1 MEYNCGNVSGGFCG
15 AERNNEDRT
24 SWLSGERGLGDV
36 AMTDVFKRTAQV
48 LEKERQLL
56 DRDAALFGP
65 LEAPVEDIPPV
76 AIDHADLVTANANFQ
91 PGSLPPE
98 TRRRRLKET
107 VLRLISVY
115 SSGQVTFNASVVRI
129 LNGWDGRLSMLAAE
143 ITDRLHTVQERTN
156 IRFSLVELRRNV
168 WESRFTGEMHSLRNR
183 MTELETDL
191 AEAQLRLEE
200 QQARVAQLE
209 KELANAP
216 ASAKVPTP
224 ASAAR

>member
-1 MEYNCGNVSGGFCG
+1 
-15 AERNNEDRT
+15 
-24 SWLSGERGLGDV
+24 
-36 AMTDVFKRTAQV
+36 MTDVFKRTAQV

-56 DRDAALFGP
+56 DRDPALFGP

-98 TRRRRLKET
+98 SRQRRLKEA

-115 SSGQVTFNASVVRI
+115 SSGQVKFNASVVRI
-129 LNGWDGRLSMLAAE
+129 LNGWNGRLSMLATE

-168 WESRFTGEMHSLRNR
+168 WESRFTGEMHSLRDR
-183 MTELETDL
+183 MSELETGL

-200 QQARVAQLE
+200 QQARVVQLE
-209 KELANAP
+209 KELANAR

-224 ASAAR
+224 A